1 MTVSSGP
8 TWLTVTEKPS
18 FSRMCVARPTG
29 SPSTLGIA
37 TVGGPAETVILMTWP
52 WVNVL
57 PGGCDWR
64 MIVPAG
70 TSLLT
75 VTTSSETPLACDHP
89 SAAAC
94 GWPTKSGIGGPALT
108 TSCTGCGC
116 GHRTPAAGEGVATS
130 PAAVVGGR
138 AFFTPRGAGPP
149 GRGGAR
155 AAPRRPPPT
164 RGRAGP

>member
-1 MTVSSGP
+1 MPGSSRVGGP
-8 TWLTVTEKPS
+8 
-18 FSRMCVARPTG
+18 RATG
-29 SPSTLGIA
+29 SPPQLGFA

-52 WVNVL
+52 LVNVL

-116 GHRTPAAGEGVATS
+116 GHRTPAAG
-130 PAAVVGGR
+130 GGR
-138 AFFTPRGAGPP
+138 ATDPARAG
-149 GRGGAR
+149 GGA
-155 AAPRRPPPT
+155 PV
-164 RGRAGP
+164 

>member
-116 GHRTPAAGEGVATS
+116 GHRTPAAGGGLAAV
-130 PAAVVGGR
+130 PAAPGAGG
-138 AFFTPRGAGPP
+138 ALFSPPGGGPP
-149 GRGGAR
+149 GGGAPP
-155 AAPRRPPPT
+155 ASRRGHPGPP
-164 RGRAGP
+164 